1 MTKVSAP
8 YLYRKRGI
16 YYLQKRIPK
25 PLIPKYG
32 RSILQRSL
40 RTSNRADAVRLSSSI
55 VSALE
60 REWRASLF
68 KIPNESGSVFD
79 HLTSGQKHEPLLT
92 EAMQLYLQDG
102 DKAADI
108 RLCQATKAVINNIVS
123 FAGDK
128 TLSAYTRNDALLFRN
143 KLLARGVS
151 QATVK
156 RHFSR
161 VMAIWNYGAREY
173 GIVTTNPFANMNLG
187 GGKAPKRRQP
197 IPSQTIFNIQT
208 LCCEIDDDM
217 RWIIAA
223 LSDSGM
229 RLAEVI
235 GLDVNDLFL
244 DAEIPFVRLVEHPWR
259 RLKTST
265 SIRDVPL
272 VGASMWG
279 LKRAAN
285 ATEGPLIFPRYCSVE
300 GNKANYASNAL
311 NKWLKDYVPEGC
323 VIHSFRHSLRDRLRA
338 VQCPSDIIDQIGG
351 WQTAGTGQSY
361 GRGYELD
368 ILHNWLKKAVSDHAK
383 LA

>member
-16 YYLQKRIPK
+16 YYLQKCIPQ

-40 RTSNRADAVRLSSSI
+40 RASNRADAVRLSSSI
-55 VSALE
+55 VSTLE
-60 REWRASLF
+60 CEWQATLF
-68 KIPNESGSVFD
+68 KIPNESGPVFD

-92 EAMQLYLQDG
+92 VVMQLYLQDG

-108 RLCQATKAVINNIVS
+108 RLCQATEAVINNIVS
-123 FAGDK
+123 LAGDK
-128 TLSAYTRNDALLFRN
+128 TLSAYTRNDALLFRD
-143 KLLARGVS
+143 KLLARGLS
-151 QATVK
+151 QASLK

-161 VMAIWNYGAREY
+161 VRAIWIYSAREH

-187 GGKAPKRRQP
+187 GGRAPKRRHP

-235 GLDVNDLFL
+235 GLGVNDLFL
-244 DAEIPFVRLVEHPWR
+244 DAKIPFVRLVEHPWR

-272 VGASMWG
+272 VSASLWG

-285 ATEGPLIFPRYCSVE
+285 TTEGPLIFSRYCSVE

-311 NKWLKDYVPEGC
+311 NKWLKAYAPEGC
-323 VIHSFRHSLRDRLRA
+323 VIYSFRHSLRDRLRA

-361 GRGYELD
+361 GRGYALD
-368 ILHNWLKKAVSDHAK
+368 ILHNWLKKAVSDHTK